1 VIVIKPASPAFG
13 GVVTFVNA
21 TLIDLTVIG
30 LTSSTHGRWSILA
43 RVLLG
48 RFDPRAMKPTGN
60 RAP

>member
-1 VIVIKPASPAFG
+1 VIVIKPASPVFA

-21 TLIDLTVIG
+21 TLIDLT
-30 LTSSTHGRWSILA
+30 SSIHGRWSILA

-48 RFDPRAMKPTGN
+48 RFDPRAIKPTGN